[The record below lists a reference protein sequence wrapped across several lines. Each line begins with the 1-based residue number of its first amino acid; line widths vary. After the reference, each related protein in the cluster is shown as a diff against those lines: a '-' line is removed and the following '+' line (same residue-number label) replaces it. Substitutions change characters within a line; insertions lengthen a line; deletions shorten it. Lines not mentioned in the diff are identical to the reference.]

1 MSSLKTIKL
10 YNHGGG
16 PNPPKV
22 AIIVEELGIPYESTY
37 PGPSAIKQEP
47 YISLNPNGRLPA
59 IEDPNTGLVLW
70 ESGAIVQYLV
80 EQYDKDAKLRY
91 TTFAEKWQQE
101 AWKIFQVSGQGPY
114 FWQLMW
120 FKFRSEK
127 LPSAVDRYTNEAKR
141 VLGVIDAHLKK
152 TNKPYLV
159 GDKVCFADL
168 MFVTWDHVLPFALGE
183 DDMKDFETNMPHAF
197 ARWQKLEGRESVKKV
212 YADVEKHKAA
222 GAKH

>member
-1 MSSLKTIKL
+1 
-10 YNHGGG
+10 
-16 PNPPKV
+16 
-22 AIIVEELGIPYESTY
+22 
-37 PGPSAIKQEP
+37 PSAIKQEP

-114 FWQLMW
+114 FGQLMW
-120 FKFRSEK
+120 FKVFHSEK

-152 TNKPYLV
+152 TKTSH
-159 GDKVCFADL
+159 
-168 MFVTWDHVLPFALGE
+168 TW
-183 DDMKDFETNMPHAF
+183 
-197 ARWQKLEGRESVKKV
+197 
-212 YADVEKHKAA
+212 
-222 GAKH
+222 